1 MTEKKQKYQKKYRE
15 NPKNK
20 EKAKLAIKE
29 YAKTPERVAYRKA
42 YRLRVKSKVAE
53 EYQLLKKQVF
63 DAMGSKCVKCGFSD
77 YRALQIDHVNG
88 DGFSDKADGYNGKK
102 RFVQALV
109 SFINKEG
116 KYQLMCANCNWIKR
130 FENNEHHK
138 R

>member
-1 MTEKKQKYQKKYRE
+1 MTEKKKKYQKNYRE
-15 NPKNK
+15 TPKNK
-20 EKAKLAIKE
+20 EKARLAAIE
-29 YAKTPERVAYRKA
+29 YRNDPKRVAYRA
-42 YRLRVKSKVAE
+42 EYRGRVKNRVAE

-63 DAMGSKCVKCGFSD
+63 DAMGGKCIKCGFLD

-88 DGFSDKADGYNGKK
+88 DGFLDKADGYNGKK
-102 RFVQALV
+102 RFIQALV

-130 FENNEHHK
+130 FENNEHYK